1 MQLLD
6 LAIMPGDEIK
16 VPKEL
21 REFMLEK
28 AEETFLGQKNGAQK
42 QYRYGNLHI
51 REYGENFL
59 VHTDKVDPR
68 KDPMGHLVYDA
79 PEVLIGLACA
89 IFTGSQTVKKT
100 IKKKPNNFVIASAL
114 TSSIVSG
121 YLGYMA
127 TKKFKNYLE
136 KVKWLFFEQL
146 MYW

>member
-59 VHTDKVDPR
+59 VHTDKIDPR
-68 KDPMGHLVYDA
+68 KDPIGHLVYDA

-89 IFTGSQTVKKT
+89 IFSGSQTVKKT

>member
-1 MQLLD
+1 MHLLD
-6 LAIMPGDEIK
+6 LAIMPGDEII

-51 REYGENFL
+51 REYGDNFL
-59 VHTDKVDPR
+59 VHTDKIDPR
-68 KDPMGHLVYDA
+68 KDPIGHLVYDA

-89 IFTGSQTVKKT
+89 IFSGSQTVKKT
-100 IKKKPNNFVIASAL
+100 IKKKPNNFVIVSAL

-136 KVKWLFFEQL
+136 KVK
-146 MYW
+146 